1 MLIHA
6 TIIDDS
12 YSSDSPLINKLLYC
26 YPNPYSQEDIE
37 HQSKAIFQ
45 KNQ

>member
-12 YSSDSPLINKLLYC
+12 YSSDSPLIHEILHC
-26 YPNPYSQEDIE
+26 YLNPYSQEDIE